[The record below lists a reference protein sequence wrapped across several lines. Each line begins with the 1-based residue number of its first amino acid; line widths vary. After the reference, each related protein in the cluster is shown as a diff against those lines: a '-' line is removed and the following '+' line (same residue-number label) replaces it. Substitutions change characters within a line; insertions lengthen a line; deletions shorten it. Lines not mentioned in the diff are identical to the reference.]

1 MRRTVYGFL
10 ALSLLTL
17 ACTTETR
24 IVTKP
29 AEPPVEPD
37 PTAPEPVDPAA
48 PVKPTPATDPLVID
62 LGTVKT
68 GVDIEV
74 DIPVGALGFNIVVEG
89 DNASFDQAKPFGI
102 ERITDPSGKVVH
114 NNFMPDGGTKE
125 TSTASFD
132 TIAAASVPQSEN
144 VSQIVPSGKWKVRFG
159 VQNNPTARP
168 ALTAKVRVQSSGDGA
183 FHGGTLDLTI
193 HIPAGVK
200 VDGAIVDPAKAAT
213 NAGLTERINTFYKV
227 TSQLLGIERG
237 KVTFQTART
246 SLVDLDDNE
255 IIDGFA
261 VSTGETDG
269 TQNMHILL
277 TNSIRQ
283 GGESVAIGISPG
295 IPGAASVFGRGVS
308 GIIVVPGSTA
318 EDDVLTMIHE
328 MGHFIGLNHTTEFD
342 GKSSDPL
349 KDTPACPA
357 ATISAHQF
365 QNCPDNTNVMFAA
378 GALAGPVSLSPT
390 QKRVYHGSPIY
401 KALTAGT
408 TKTQSL
414 HAPSASSSTSLV
426 LHRSFRTSGAALSPI
441 ETELSSGFCG
451 LTLPD
456 AAGLVQ
462 RHGQT
467 ATVAQLRAASA
478 DPDLAPF
485 IRGRANL
492 VLRKLGLQP

>member
-1 MRRTVYGFL
+1 MRRTLSGFL
-10 ALSLLTL
+10 ALALLAV
-17 ACTTETR
+17 ACTTETV

-29 AEPPVEPD
+29 ADGPTDPGPTDPGAVD
-37 PTAPEPVDPAA
+37 PTAPVTPTA
-48 PVKPTPATDPLVID
+48 PTNPLVID

-68 GVDIEV
+68 GVDVEF
-74 DIPVGALGFNIVVEG
+74 DLPVGALGFNIVVEG
-89 DNASFDQAKPFGI
+89 SNADFDQDKPFGI
-102 ERITDPSGKVVH
+102 QRITDPKGKVVH
-114 NNFMPDGGTKE
+114 DNFMPDGGTKD

-144 VSQIVPSGKWKVRFG
+144 VSEVVPPGKWKVRFG
-159 VQNNPTARP
+159 VQNNPTAKP

-193 HIPAGVK
+193 HVPAGLK
-200 VDGAIVDPAKAAT
+200 VDGAVVDPAKAAT
-213 NAGLTERINTFYKV
+213 NAGIKERLDTFFKV
-227 TSQLLGIERG
+227 TSSLLGIERG
-237 KVTFQTART
+237 TVTFQTART

-261 VSTGETDG
+261 ASTGETDG

-277 TNSIRQ
+277 SNSIRQ
-283 GGESVAIGISPG
+283 GGESIAVGISPG
-295 IPGAASVFGRGVS
+295 IPGAAGLFGRGVS

-342 GKSSDPL
+342 GQSSDPL
-349 KDTPACPA
+349 SDTPKCPA
-357 ATISAHQF
+357 ATISGHQF

-401 KALTAGT
+401 KALTAGA

-414 HAPSASSSTSLV
+414 SAASTTSLV
-426 LHRSFRTSGAALSPI
+426 LQRSFRTSGAALSPL
-441 ETELSSGFCG
+441 ERELSAGFCG

-467 ATVAQLRAASA
+467 ATIAQLRAASA
-478 DPDLAPF
+478 DQDLAPF

-492 VLRKLGLQP
+492 VLRKMGLQP